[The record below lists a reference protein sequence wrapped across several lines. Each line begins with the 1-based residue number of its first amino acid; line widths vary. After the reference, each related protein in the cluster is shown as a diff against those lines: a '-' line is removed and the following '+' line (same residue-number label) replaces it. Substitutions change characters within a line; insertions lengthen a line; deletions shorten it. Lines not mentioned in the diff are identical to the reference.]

1 MVAKRFM
8 VDDCGTLI
16 DMINRNTYDYVSD
29 IVTLLNEL
37 NEENKQLKKRLII
50 AEDKIKGLM
59 KWTLNHN

>member
-1 MVAKRFM
+1 MI
-8 VDDCGTLI
+8 DDCGTLI
-16 DMINRNTYDYVSD
+16 DMNNRNTYDYVSD

-59 KWTLNHN
+59 K

>member
-1 MVAKRFM
+1 M

-16 DMINRNTYDYVSD
+16 DMHTRDTFDYVSD

-37 NEENKQLKKRLII
+37 NEENKQLKKRLMI

-59 KWTLNHN
+59 K

>member
-1 MVAKRFM
+1 MTERFM
-8 VDDCGTLI
+8 IDDCGTLI
-16 DMINRNTYDYVSD
+16 DMNNRNTYDYVSD

-59 KWTLNHN
+59 K